1 MASAVDAILGWS
13 IILLLI
19 ALPVLLGGV
28 VLVVLYASKPLEQK
42 YLVSGGGGPGGYAS
56 GLEAVF
62 APTAHEAGVELDR
75 MTKRTA
81 PAPVAGDPPWAIDGD
96 RILIDV

>member
-1 MASAVDAILGWS
+1 MASAVDAIPGWS

-42 YLVSGGGGPGGYAS
+42 YLVSGGGVPGGYAS

-96 RILIDV
+96 RIRIDV

>member
-1 MASAVDAILGWS
+1 MASPVDAILAWS

-19 ALPVLLGGV
+19 TLPVLLGGV
-28 VLVVLYASKPLEQK
+28 VLVVVYASKPLEQK
-42 YLVSGGGGPGGYAS
+42 YLVSGGGVPGGYAS

-96 RILIDV
+96 RIRIDV

>member
-1 MASAVDAILGWS
+1 MTSPVDTILGWS
-13 IILLLI
+13 IIVLLI

-28 VLVVLYASKPLEQK
+28 VLVVLYSSKPLEQK
-42 YLVSGGGGPGGYAS
+42 YLVGGGGVPGGYAS

-81 PAPVAGDPPWAIDGD
+81 PAPVAGDPPWAIDGA
-96 RILIDV
+96 RIRIDV

>member
-1 MASAVDAILGWS
+1 MASPVDAILAWS

-19 ALPVLLGGV
+19 TLPVLLGGV

-42 YLVSGGGGPGGYAS
+42 YLVSGGGVPGGYAS

-96 RILIDV
+96 RIRIDV

>member
-28 VLVVLYASKPLEQK
+28 VLVVLYASTPLEQK
-42 YLVSGGGGPGGYAS
+42 YLVSGGGVPGGYAS

-96 RILIDV
+96 RIRIDV

>member
-1 MASAVDAILGWS
+1 MASPVDAILAWS

-28 VLVVLYASKPLEQK
+28 VLVVLYASTPLERK
-42 YLVSGGGGPGGYAS
+42 YLVSGGGVPGGYAS

-96 RILIDV
+96 RIRIDV

>member
-42 YLVSGGGGPGGYAS
+42 YLVSGGGVPGGYAS

-62 APTAHEAGVELDR
+62 GVPVEDADRLERRHDATA
-75 MTKRTA
+75 
-81 PAPVAGDPPWAIDGD
+81 
-96 RILIDV
+96 